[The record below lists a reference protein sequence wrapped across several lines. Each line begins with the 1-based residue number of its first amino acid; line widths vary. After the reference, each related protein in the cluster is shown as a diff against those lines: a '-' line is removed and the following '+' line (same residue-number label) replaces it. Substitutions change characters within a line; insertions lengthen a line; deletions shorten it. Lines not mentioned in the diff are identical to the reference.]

1 MQISQYSPN
10 PNQGNDEN
18 RIERRRARP
27 MANPLE
33 ARPMALQSSLASDL
47 RGFVRENAIL
57 LGLGTAL
64 GLLLAWIYTGTQIPQ
79 YRATA
84 TLEIQDLNENFLD
97 REVSKVSPFA
107 QSPVANDIQTQLR
120 ILQSRSLLGRTA
132 AALPTEK
139 IPAPRGLS
147 VWLNRL
153 RPAPAAVVSRDALTE
168 RAAQGLQ
175 VRETRQSRIVDLS
188 FESPDPTYAAAFAN
202 ALAQRYIE
210 QSIEAR
216 LEISRG
222 TSEFLEKQLSEAG
235 AKMAA
240 SELKLQEYARQSGLL
255 VTSAENRPDEERFR
269 QIQESLS
276 KAQEN
281 RMSKQARMETAASA
295 PMDSL
300 DIPLGSALREFQT
313 KLAELRRQRADLI
326 TVYTPDFEGIK
337 RLDAQIARLEAEQR
351 KESTAILQNIRNDY
365 NDALRRERLLESS
378 YQEQFA
384 KVTEQ
389 AGIAI
394 QYGILKRAVDTN
406 RELYNNL
413 LQRTAEAKIAS
424 ALRASGARVVDPA
437 TTPRLPFKPSRI
449 LNLLWG
455 ASGGVL
461 LGLVLGTVR
470 RVSRSGL
477 YALRE
482 AALHMGIPELGS
494 MPRITNLQRQSA
506 FQLWSAQAG
515 FMRIPQ
521 LSPASKN
528 SVATA
533 SWNNRYS
540 APANSFRSI
549 LASILLSKNSLV
561 APQVVVIT
569 SVRPREGKTTLVA
582 NLAAVLAHMGRRV
595 LLVDASPN
603 RRLHE
608 LLQAKQDASL
618 QDSLL
623 LPTDNSDVFTYVS
636 SETIWN
642 GVNIVHLGN
651 NNTNAMDLLYS
662 PGLAPILDEMR
673 LHYDMV
679 LIDAP
684 SLDGLPDARVFGR
697 VADGTIL
704 VSGESEEQLQAALL
718 AADRLRQDGTVVLG
732 TVTNQAE

>member
-1 MQISQYSPN
+1 MQLSQYSPN
-10 PNQGNDEN
+10 QSNDEN

-27 MANPLE
+27 LANAVE
-33 ARPMALQSSLASDL
+33 ARSFDLQASLASDVRAFL
-47 RGFVRENAIL
+47 RDNSVL
-57 LGLGTAL
+57 LALATAL
-64 GLLLAWIYTGTQIPQ
+64 GILIASIYTGTQIPQ

-84 TLEIQDLNENFLD
+84 TLEVQDLNENFLD

-107 QSPVANDIQTQLR
+107 QSPVVSDIQTQLR
-120 ILQSRSLLGRTA
+120 ILQSRSLLSRTA
-132 AALPTEK
+132 AALPNEK
-139 IPAPRGLS
+139 LPPPRGLS
-147 VWLNRL
+147 VWLNQL
-153 RPAPAAVVSRDALTE
+153 RPAPALVISPESLTE

-188 FESPDPTYAAAFAN
+188 FESPDPIYAAAFAN
-202 ALAQRYIE
+202 SLAQRYID
-210 QSIEAR
+210 QSIESR
-216 LEISRG
+216 MEISRG

-235 AKMAA
+235 SKMAE

-255 VTSAENRPDEERFR
+255 VTTEEHRPDEERFR
-269 QIQESLS
+269 QIQEHLS

-281 RMSKQARMETAASA
+281 RMSKQARMETAAAA
-295 PMDSL
+295 PLDSI

-337 RLDAQIARLEAEQR
+337 RLDAQIARLETEQR
-351 KESTAILQNIRNDY
+351 KESTTILQTIQNDY
-365 NDALRRERLLESS
+365 LDAQRRERLLESS
-378 YQEQFA
+378 YQEQFV
-384 KVTEQ
+384 KVTQQ

-394 QYGILKRAVDTN
+394 QYGILKRTVDTN

-437 TTPRLPFKPSRI
+437 TTPRTPFKPSRI

-455 ASGGVL
+455 ASGGLL

-470 RVSRSGL
+470 RASGAGVA
-477 YALRE
+477 ALRQ
-482 AALHMGIPELGS
+482 AAAQTGIPELGS
-494 MPRITNLQRQSA
+494 MPRITGLQRQSA
-506 FQLWSAQAG
+506 FQIWSAEAG
-515 FMRIPQ
+515 FMRIPP

-549 LASILLSKNSLV
+549 LASILLSKNSP
-561 APQVVVIT
+561 ATPQVLVIT
-569 SVRPREGKTTLVA
+569 SVNPREGKTILVA

-603 RRLHE
+603 RSLHH

-618 QDSLL
+618 QDSLI
-623 LPTDNSDVFTYVS
+623 LPADNSDVFTYIS

-651 NNTNAMDLLYS
+651 NNRNAMDLLYS
-662 PGLAPILDEMR
+662 PGLQPILDEMR

-684 SLDGLPDARVFGR
+684 SLDSLPDARVFGR
-697 VADGTIL
+697 VADGTI
-704 VSGESEEQLQAALL
+704 VVCGESEEQLQAALV
-718 AADRLRQDGTVVLG
+718 AANKLRQDGTVVLG
-732 TVTNQAE
+732 TVTNQG